1 MLYQSGIIS
10 RRLMKLSNIFSR
22 RNRILLRELVITD
35 FKLRYQGSV
44 LGYLWSLLKPLML
57 FAIMFIVFVHFLRFG
72 KGIPHYTVSL
82 LLGIVIWT
90 FFMEATTQGM
100 QAIAAR
106 GDLIRKIN
114 FPKYIIVISGTI
126 SAFINLILNLAVV
139 FIFMLFDKVDFHWT
153 ALLFPVT
160 ILIIYA
166 FSLGLA
172 FFLAATYVKFR
183 DISHLWEIFLQG
195 LFYAT
200 PIIYPLQQVASI
212 GGNIAAQMLMLS
224 PVAVLFQQAR
234 ADILGYED
242 TLTAN
247 QLFSNPIY
255 LAIPY
260 FIIILV
266 IIVGGLYFK
275 RGQAKFA
282 EQL

>member
-1 MLYQSGIIS
+1 
-10 RRLMKLSNIFSR
+10 
-22 RNRILLRELVITD
+22 
-35 FKLRYQGSV
+35 
-44 LGYLWSLLKPLML
+44 
-57 FAIMFIVFVHFLRFG
+57 
-72 KGIPHYTVSL
+72 
-82 LLGIVIWT
+82 
-90 FFMEATTQGM
+90 MEATTQGM